1 MKIVLLIV
9 GGVVT
14 IAAAVIAYGAVYWQ
28 SSTLALIDSVHAESR
43 WRTVNGEL
51 IATPWE
57 GRFWN
62 YGWRD
67 GMRVPLEGEV
77 AWLLPEGVQPYWR
90 GRIES
95 ISYEFGP

>member
-1 MKIVLLIV
+1 
-9 GGVVT
+9 
-14 IAAAVIAYGAVYWQ
+14 VYWQ

-62 YGWRD
+62 YAWRD